1 MLRLVMPSILSTLP
15 QKISIQRIVQ
25 AALDAADPAL
35 AVQRVLHLS
44 DHQLR
49 ASGVTYDLSKFSKIH
64 LLSIGKAGGRLAVAL
79 EALLGG
85 FLSRGLVIVK
95 TAEQPP
101 LSLSTVFV
109 GGHPVPDEN
118 SLAAGKAVL
127 DFLAGIGPD
136 DLLIC
141 AISGGASALIAAPHA
156 PITLAD
162 LQDLTSRLLACGA
175 PIHEINT
182 LRRHLDLLKGGGFLQ
197 QTGATVLSLI
207 LSDVIGN
214 ELHAIAS
221 GPTAADP
228 STRADALQILQKY
241 DLSGQVA
248 QSILTVLQDA
258 PETLKPGHPRLNNV
272 QNLLIGSNLMAIH
285 AALRQAADEGFHP
298 YLLRADLGGEA
309 RDAAIE
315 LCRALR
321 WACQRGEPVARPFC
335 MVAGGETTVTL
346 HGNGRGGRNT
356 ELALAAVT
364 ELADFPNVLLLS
376 LATDGEDGPT
386 DAAGAIVNGETWQRA
401 KTLGLGPIDHLQRND
416 SYSFFEALDD
426 LVKTGPTGTNVNDLV
441 FLFGF

>member
-1 MLRLVMPSILSTLP
+1 MPSILSTLP
-15 QKISIQRIVQ
+15 QKKSIQRILQ
-25 AALDAADPAL
+25 TALDAADPAL
-35 AVQRVLHLS
+35 AVQHALHLGE
-44 DHQLR
+44 HRLHV
-49 ASGVTYDLSKFSKIH
+49 SGETYDLSKFSKIH
-64 LLSIGKAGGRLAVAL
+64 LLCIGKAGGRLAAAL
-79 EALLGG
+79 ESLLGG
-85 FLSRGLVIVK
+85 TLFRGLVIVK
-95 TAEQPP
+95 AVEQPP

-109 GGHPVPDEN
+109 GGHPVPDER

-127 DFLAGIGPD
+127 DFLIGVGPG

-156 PITLAD
+156 PITLTA

-175 PIHEINT
+175 SIHEINT
-182 LRRHLDLLKGGGFLQ
+182 LRRHLDLLKGGGFLR

-248 QSILTVLQDA
+248 QDILTVLQDA
-258 PETLKPGHPRLNNV
+258 PETLKPDHPRLNNV
-272 QNLLIGSNLMAIH
+272 QNILIGSNLMAIH

-298 YLLRADLGGEA
+298 YLLRANLGGEA

-315 LCRALR
+315 LCGALR

-376 LATDGEDGPT
+376 LATDGEDGST
-386 DAAGAIVNGETWQRA
+386 DAAGAIVNGETWRRA
-401 KTLGLGPIDHLQRND
+401 KTLGLGSIDYLRRND
-416 SYSFFEALDD
+416 SYSFFAALDD